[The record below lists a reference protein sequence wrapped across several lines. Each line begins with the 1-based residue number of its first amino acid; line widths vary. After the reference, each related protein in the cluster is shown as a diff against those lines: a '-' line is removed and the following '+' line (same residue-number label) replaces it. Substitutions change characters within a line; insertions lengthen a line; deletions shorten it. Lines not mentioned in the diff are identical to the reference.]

1 MVDPVYA
8 LIFVGLALALLVAAL
23 IPAPQRPAEEDAGVG
38 LALLSAGCVAALVM
52 GVLALLG
59 LPVATAA
66 VGAVAWLLVMPCI
79 WLARAPQPY
88 DDGWYE
94 EDEDDGGG
102 GSAPPHAPSA
112 PPAPDDRLPGLQPPV
127 AAATHTAWAPAP
139 QPAPVLATAA
149 RTQRL
154 LAAQE
159 AERLLAAQEV
169 QRVLAAAAQIPL
181 PQAPAPPAPA
191 PVAPEPVAPAPLHT
205 PQWPSVAPPPRV
217 RADHR
222 SVAHILATF
231 AHARTGRQAATAEKR
246 RARARAALRS

>member
-1 MVDPVYA
+1 MADPVYA
-8 LIFVGLALALLVAAL
+8 LIFVGLALALLVPAL
-23 IPAPQRPAEEDAGVG
+23 IPAPERPAEEDAGVG
-38 LALLSAGCVAALVM
+38 LALLSAGCVAALIM
-52 GVLALLG
+52 GLLAILG

-66 VGAVAWLLVMPCI
+66 AGAVAWLLVMPCI

-88 DDGWYE
+88 GDGWYE
-94 EDEDDGGG
+94 EDDDG

-127 AAATHTAWAPAP
+127 AAAARSAWAPAP
-139 QPAPVLATAA
+139 RPAPVLATAA
-149 RTQRL
+149 RAQHL
-154 LAAQE
+154 LAARE

-169 QRVLAAAAQIPL
+169 QRVLAATAQIPL
-181 PQAPAPPAPA
+181 PQVPAPPAPA
-191 PVAPEPVAPAPLHT
+191 PVVPDPLALAPLHT
-205 PQWPSVAPPPRV
+205 PPWPHVTPPTRM

-231 AHARTGRQAATAEKR
+231 AHARTRRRAAVAEKR